1 MDSSQSSETE
11 YNRVE
16 YKNLEIKESKMQ
28 MKEFNSCTFIKC
40 NFKGTYFQRCSF
52 RHCVFQNCDLSLINV
67 KDSTYLNTKFEDCNL
82 SGINWTQSEWATSK
96 LIQKPADFMG
106 CVLNHSS
113 FMGLNLEKMIMTR
126 CIAHDVSFEDS
137 NLSYVDCTGTDFENS
152 RFARTNF
159 TSTDMRG
166 AKNYN
171 IDPILNTLKKTKF
184 SMPEA
189 MSLLYNLN
197 IVLDDLER

>member
-1 MDSSQSSETE
+1 MDGSQSSETE

-40 NFKGTYFQRCSF
+40 NFTGTYFQRCSF
-52 RHCVFQNCDLSLINV
+52 RNCVFQNCDLSLVNI
-67 KDSTYLNTKFEDCNL
+67 KDTSFSNTRFEDCKL
-82 SGINWTQSEWATSK
+82 AGINWTQSEWATSK
-96 LIQKPADFMG
+96 LIQKPADFVG
-106 CVLNHSS
+106 CVLNYSS
-113 FMGLNLEKMIMTR
+113 FMGLNLEKIIMTR
-126 CIAHDVSFEDS
+126 CIAHDVSFEDANMS
-137 NLSYVDCTGTDFENS
+137 FMDCTGTDFENS
-152 RFARTNF
+152 RFNHTNL